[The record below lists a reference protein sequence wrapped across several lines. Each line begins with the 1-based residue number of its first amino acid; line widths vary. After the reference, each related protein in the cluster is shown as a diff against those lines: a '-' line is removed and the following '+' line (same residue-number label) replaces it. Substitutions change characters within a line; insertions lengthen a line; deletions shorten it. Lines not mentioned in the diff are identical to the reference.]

1 MIALW
6 NRRELTVTQSLQR
19 QAEIREALSAA
30 NIKYHLRI
38 VSMDPH
44 SRTRTGMLGLNADYL
59 MEYLFYVHK
68 NDYERAQFLIR

>member
-1 MIALW
+1 MITLW

-30 NIKYHLRI
+30 NIKYYLKTVNMAP
-38 VSMDPH
+38 VSR
-44 SRTRTGMLGLNADYL
+44 SRTGMLGLNPDYL

>member
-6 NRRELTVTQSLQR
+6 NRRELTATQSLQR

-30 NIKYHLRI
+30 RI
-38 VSMDPH
+38 EYCLKTVNMAPVSR
-44 SRTRTGMLGLNADYL
+44 SRSGMLGLNADYL